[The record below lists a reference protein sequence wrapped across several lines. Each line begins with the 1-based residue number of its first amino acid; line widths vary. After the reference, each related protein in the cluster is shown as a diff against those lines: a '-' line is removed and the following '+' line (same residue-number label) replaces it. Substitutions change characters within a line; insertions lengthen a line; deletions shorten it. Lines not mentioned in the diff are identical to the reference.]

1 MGQYEGV
8 EMMKAATVG
17 LQGLEFKDIPVPEV
31 GPCEVRVKVQAAAL
45 NRADLAV
52 LAGNRHGAVGG
63 AGTVMGMEW
72 AGVVDAVGNQVE
84 AFQAGERVMGSGQG
98 ALAEFAVVDQG
109 RVMPVPVATWTPA
122 QAACYPMALN
132 TMHDAVITNGG
143 LLAGQSVMI
152 QGASTGVGLMGLHI
166 ARWRGASVVVGSSTQ
181 AFKRERLADY
191 GATLA
196 VDNSDPHWV
205 EYVLAAT
212 QGKGVDLIVDQ
223 LSGRVAN
230 QNLAATA
237 VLGRIV
243 NVGRLAGTHFD
254 FDFDL
259 HALRRIQYIGV
270 TFRTRSKAEVAAITA
285 AMMKDL
291 WPSLTQGGFEMPID
305 KIFGFNE
312 VAAAYEYM
320 KSNQHFGKIV
330 VQMG

>member
-1 MGQYEGV
+1 
-8 EMMKAATVG
+8 MMKAATVG
-17 LQGLEFKDIPVPEV
+17 LNGLEFTDIPVPEV
-31 GPCEVRVKVQAAAL
+31 GPHEVRVKVQAAAL

-52 LAGNRHGAVGG
+52 LAGNRHGVVGG

-72 AGVVDAVGNQVE
+72 AGLVDAVGSHVE
-84 AFQAGERVMGSGQG
+84 GFKAGERVMGSGQG
-98 ALAEFAVVDQG
+98 AMAEYTVVDQG
-109 RVMPVPVATWTPA
+109 RVMPVPVATWTA
-122 QAACYPMALN
+122 TQAACYPMALY
-132 TMHDAVITNGG
+132 TMHDALITQGG
-143 LLAGQSVMI
+143 LQAGQSVMI
-152 QGASTGVGLMGLHI
+152 QGASTGVGLMGLQI

-181 AFKRERLADY
+181 ASKRERLGDY

-196 VDNSDPHWV
+196 VDNNDPRWV
-205 EYVLAAT
+205 EHVLDAT

-243 NVGRLAGTHFD
+243 NVGRLAGGHFD

-305 KIFGFNE
+305 QIWGFHALE
-312 VAAAYEYM
+312 AAYDHM

-330 VQMG
+330 VQMEGV

>member
-1 MGQYEGV
+1 M
-8 EMMKAATVG
+8 MMKAATVG
-17 LQGLEFKDIPVPEV
+17 LQGLVFKDIPVPEV
-31 GPCEVRVKVQAAAL
+31 GPDEVRVKVQAAAL

-72 AGVVDAVGNQVE
+72 AGVVDAVGSHVQN
-84 AFQAGERVMGSGQG
+84 FKSGDRVMGSGQG
-98 ALAEFAVVDQG
+98 AMADFTVVDQG
-109 RVMPVPVATWTPA
+109 RVMPLPVSTWAATR
-122 QAACYPMALN
+122 AACYPMALN

-143 LLAGQSVMI
+143 LKAGQSVMI

-181 AFKRERLADY
+181 AFKRERLANY

-196 VDNSDPHWV
+196 VDNNDPQWV
-205 EYVLAAT
+205 DQVLAIT
-212 QGKGVDLIVDQ
+212 QGRGVDLIVDQ

-230 QNLAATA
+230 QNMAATA

-243 NVGRLAGTHFD
+243 NVGRLAGTKFE

-270 TFRTRSKAEVAAITA
+270 TFRTRSKAEVSAITA

-291 WPSLTQGGFEMPID
+291 WPALAQGGFDMPID
-305 KIFGFNE
+305 KIFGFSE
-312 VAAAYEYM
+312 LAAAYDHM
-320 KSNQHFGKIV
+320 KSNQHFGKII
-330 VQMG
+330 VQMD